1 MREGSCNTWCRK
13 PPPSTIVLTTHSL
26 RLSFGGVLAGDLVV
40 TSWVGEEL
48 PQAKTIGHIDQT
60 MGDPGNPG
68 NPFVPPMEGMPEK
81 KARND
86 K

>member
-1 MREGSCNTWCRK
+1 MPQT
-13 PPPSTIVLTTHSL
+13 PSFNHRPHPHSL
-26 RLSFGGVLAGDLVV
+26 RLSFWGLLAGDLVV

-60 MGDPGNPG
+60 MGDPDS
-68 NPFVPPMEGMPEK
+68 PFVPTMEEGMPEK